1 MLPCRSRRLGS
12 SPAAPRPQA
21 RSAALRLCAF
31 PLFALLTLTPAPA
44 RADVV
49 DDAFARGNALAAAG
63 DYEAAVRAYE
73 DAEALLPGRSAV
85 LSFNLGTAYAQ
96 LGELGA
102 ATYHLRR
109 ALQPQAEASVD
120 IAEAARRNLGVVRQR
135 AEVAAAAGNLQIDRP
150 ETWRDAAL
158 SALRS
163 PAFGWLSLAAGW
175 LALLLWLTR
184 SRYREAARSA
194 LAGLAAVLAALYLV
208 IGGLHGYA
216 LRAELGAPQAIALP
230 IKLEVREGPSVHR
243 KVIFTVQGGSR
254 LSLVE
259 RGSGWGRVRLPGGLE
274 GWAPLSDLGELAAPP
289 KRLRSASSP

>member
-1 MLPCRSRRLGS
+1 MRPRVLPLLVLLALA
-12 SPAAPRPQA
+12 PA
-21 RSAALRLCAF
+21 S
-31 PLFALLTLTPAPA
+31 A

-49 DDAFARGNALAAAG
+49 DDAFARGNALATAG
-63 DYEAAVRAYE
+63 DFEGAVRAYE
-73 DAEALLPGRSAV
+73 DAEALLPGRSAA

-135 AEVAAAAGNLQIDRP
+135 AEVAAAAGGLQIDRP

-158 SALRS
+158 SALRA
-163 PAFGWLSLAAGW
+163 PAFGWLSLGAGW
-175 LALLLWLTR
+175 LALLLWITR
-184 SRYREAARSA
+184 ARFREASRSA
-194 LAGLAAVLAALYLV
+194 LAGLAAVLGALYLIV
-208 IGGLHGYA
+208 GGLHGYA
-216 LRAELGAPQAIALP
+216 LRAELGGSQAIALP
-230 IKLEVREGPSVHR
+230 AKLELRDGPGAHR
-243 KVIFTVQGGSR
+243 KVVFTVQGGSR

-274 GWAPLSDLGELAAPP
+274 GWAPLSGLGEPAAPP
-289 KRLRSASSP
+289 RRLRPDLPQP

>member
-1 MLPCRSRRLGS
+1 MRLRALPLL
-12 SPAAPRPQA
+12 AI
-21 RSAALRLCAF
+21 
-31 PLFALLTLTPAPA
+31 FALTAAPA

-63 DYEAAVRAYE
+63 DYAGAVRAYE
-73 DAEALLPGRSAV
+73 DAEALLPGRSAA

-96 LGELGA
+96 LGELGP

-135 AEVAAAAGNLQIDRP
+135 AEVAAAAANLQIDRP

-163 PAFGWLSLAAGW
+163 PAFGWLSVIAGW
-175 LALLLWLTR
+175 LALLLWITR
-184 SRYREAARSA
+184 ARYREAARSA

-216 LRAELGAPQAIALP
+216 LRTELGAPQAIALP
-230 IKLEVREGPSVHR
+230 AKLEVREGPGIHR
-243 KVIFTVQGGSR
+243 KTVFTVQGGSR

-274 GWAPLSDLGELAAPP
+274 GWAPLSGLGELAAPP
-289 KRLRSASSP
+289 RRLASEPSTP

>member
-1 MLPCRSRRLGS
+1 MIRMRTRALPL
-12 SPAAPRPQA
+12 
-21 RSAALRLCAF
+21 L
-31 PLFALLTLTPAPA
+31 ALLALTPLRA

-63 DYEAAVRAYE
+63 DYAGAVRAYE
-73 DAEALLPGRSAV
+73 DAEALLPGRSAA

-96 LGELGA
+96 LGELGP

-135 AEVAAAAGNLQIDRP
+135 AEVAAIAASLQIDRP

-163 PAFGWLSLAAGW
+163 PAFGWLSLGAGW
-175 LALLLWLTR
+175 LALLLWITR
-184 SRYREAARSA
+184 ARYREAARSA
-194 LAGLAAVLAALYLV
+194 LAGLAAVLGALYLV
-208 IGGLHGYA
+208 LGSLHGYA
-216 LRAELGAPQAIALP
+216 LRTDLGAPQAIALP
-230 IKLEVREGPSVHR
+230 AKLEVREGPGVHR
-243 KVIFTVQGGSR
+243 KIVFTVQGGSR

-259 RGSGWGRVRLPGGLE
+259 RGAGWGRVRLPGGLE
-274 GWAPLSDLGELAAPP
+274 GWAPLSSLGELAAPP
-289 KRLRSASSP
+289 RRLAGELPAQ